1 MVIEK
6 NLFQR
11 TNVRSII
18 IMVMGMEGIYMCI
31 DLKSFY
37 ASVECVE
44 RKLEPLNTNL
54 VVADESRTD
63 KTVCLAVS
71 PSLKQYGIGG
81 RARLFEVKQ
90 KIKEVNYQRK
100 KLNNYKKF
108 IGKSYLDDELKN
120 NRGLE
125 LDLIIAPPRMAYY
138 MKYST
143 NIYNIYLKY
152 IAPEDILVYSID
164 EVFIDITNYISL
176 YKCTPRQLVTKIIK
190 DVYDTTGITATAGIG
205 TNMFLAKIAMDIVA
219 KKSKANEFG
228 VRIAGLDEMTFRKKL
243 WDHKPITDFWR
254 VGKGIAD
261 KLAKNNMFTMGDVAR
276 CSHYNEDLLYKLF
289 GINAELLIDHAWGYE
304 PCTIDI
310 AKSYKP
316 TTTSLSSGQVLH
328 CPYDNKKARLIVRE
342 MADNLALDLV
352 NKRLLTEQLVMTIDY
367 DIENLTNPDIFDKY
381 FGEITI
387 DSYGRKIPK
396 HSHGT
401 INLNQ
406 LTSSSTTIMEGFVNL
421 FDKISNPILLI
432 RKLNLSV
439 NKLIS
444 EDKIQNKKVVEQ
456 IDLFTNYEEQEKKKA
471 QQKINDKNE
480 KEIQK
485 VMLQIKN
492 KYGKNAILK
501 GMNIIEGATAIE
513 RNHQIGGHHE

>member
-1 MVIEK
+1 
-6 NLFQR
+6 
-11 TNVRSII
+11 
-18 IMVMGMEGIYMCI
+18 MGRIFMCI

-44 RKLEPLNTNL
+44 RKLDPLKTNL

-63 KTVCLAVS
+63 KTVCLAIS
-71 PSLKQYGIGG
+71 PSLKQYGLGG

-90 KIKEVNYQRK
+90 KVKEINLQKR
-100 KLNNYKKF
+100 KLNNYRKF
-108 IGKSYLDDELKN
+108 SGKSYLDEELKKN
-120 NRGLE
+120 KNLE
-125 LDLIIAPPRMAYY
+125 LDFIVAPPRMAYY

-164 EVFIDITNYISL
+164 EVFIDITDYISF
-176 YKCTPRQLVTKIIK
+176 YKCTPRQLVTKMIK
-190 DVYDTTGITATAGIG
+190 DVYEITGITATAGIG
-205 TNMFLAKIAMDIVA
+205 TNMFLAKVAMDIVA
-219 KKSKANEFG
+219 KKCKPNEFG

-254 VGKGIAD
+254 VGKGIAN
-261 KLAKNNMFTMGDVAR
+261 KLAKNNMNTMGDVAR

-289 GINAELLIDHAWGYE
+289 GVNAELLIDHAWGWE
-304 PCTIDI
+304 PCTIEI

-316 TTTSLSSGQVLH
+316 TETSLSSGQVLH
-328 CPYDNKKARLIVRE
+328 EPYDNKKAKIIVQE

-352 NKRLLTEQLVMTIDY
+352 NKKFLTKQLVLTINY
-367 DIENLTNPDIFDKY
+367 DIENLTNPDIFNKY
-381 FGEITI
+381 FGEITL

-401 INLNQ
+401 VNLEHY
-406 LTSSSTTIMEGFVNL
+406 TSSSSIIMESFVNL

-432 RKLNLSV
+432 RKLNLTVS
-439 NKLIS
+439 KLIC
-444 EDKIQNKKVVEQ
+444 EDKVQTNKKVEQ
-456 IDLFTNYEEQEKKKA
+456 INLFTDYKKKEIEEA
-471 QQKINDKNE
+471 KQKDDENKE

-485 VMLQIKN
+485 VILQIKN

-501 GMNIIEGATAIE
+501 GMNLTEGATAIE
-513 RNHQIGGHHE
+513 RNKQIGGHHE

>member
-1 MVIEK
+1 MVIDVEK
-6 NLFQR
+6 LY
-11 TNVRSII
+11 I
-18 IMVMGMEGIYMCI
+18 CI

-54 VVADESRTD
+54 VVADETRTD

-90 KIKEVNYQRK
+90 KIKEINYQRR
-100 KLNNYKKF
+100 KLNNYKNF
-108 IGKSYLDDELKN
+108 IGKSYFDNELKN
-120 NRGLE
+120 NKELE

-143 NIYNIYLKY
+143 DIYNIYLKY

-190 DVYDTTGITATAGIG
+190 DVYEKTGITATAGIG
-205 TNMFLAKIAMDIVA
+205 TNMFLAKVAMDIVA
-219 KKSKANEFG
+219 KKSKPNEFG
-228 VRIAGLDEMTFRKKL
+228 VRIADLDEMTFRKKL
-243 WDHKPITDFWR
+243 WDYKPITDFWR

-261 KLAKNNMFTMGDVAR
+261 KLAKNNMFTMGDVAM

-316 TTTSLSSGQVLH
+316 ITTSLSSGQVLH
-328 CPYDNKKARLIVRE
+328 LPYDNKKARLIVRE

-352 NKRLLTEQLVMTIDY
+352 SKKLLTEQLVMTIVY
-367 DIENLTNPDIFDKY
+367 DIENLTNPSISNKY

-406 LTSSSTTIMEGFVNL
+406 LTSSSNIITEGFINL
-421 FDKISNPILLI
+421 FDRISNPILLV

-444 EDKIQNKKVVEQ
+444 EDNKKNQKVIEQ
-456 IDLFTNYEEQEKKKA
+456 IDLFTNYEEREKRKKQEI
-471 QQKINDKNE
+471 INETKE

-485 VMLQIKN
+485 VMLEIKN

-501 GMNIIEGATAIE
+501 GMNIIEGATTIE
-513 RNHQIGGHHE
+513 RNQQIGGHHE

>member
-1 MVIEK
+1 
-6 NLFQR
+6 
-11 TNVRSII
+11 
-18 IMVMGMEGIYMCI
+18 MCI

-44 RKLEPLNTNL
+44 RKLDPLKTNL

-63 KTVCLAVS
+63 KTVCLAIS
-71 PSLKQYGIGG
+71 PSLKQCGLGG

-90 KIKEVNYQRK
+90 KVKEINLQRR
-100 KLNNYKKF
+100 KLNNYRKF
-108 IGKSYLDDELKN
+108 SGKSYLDEELKKN
-120 NRGLE
+120 KNLE
-125 LDLIIAPPRMAYY
+125 LDFIVAPPRMAYY

-164 EVFIDITNYISL
+164 EVFIDITDYISL
-176 YKCTPRQLVTKIIK
+176 YKCTPRQLVTKMIK
-190 DVYDTTGITATAGIG
+190 DVYETTGITATAGIG
-205 TNMFLAKIAMDIVA
+205 TNMFLAKVAMDIVA
-219 KKSKANEFG
+219 KKCKPNEFG

-254 VGKGIAD
+254 VGKGIAN
-261 KLAKNNMFTMGDVAR
+261 KLAKNNMNTMGDVAR

-289 GINAELLIDHAWGYE
+289 GVNAELLIDHAWGWE
-304 PCTIDI
+304 PCTIEI

-316 TTTSLSSGQVLH
+316 TETSFSSGQVLH
-328 CPYDNKKARLIVRE
+328 EPYDNKKAKIIVQE

-352 NKRLLTEQLVMTIDY
+352 NKKFLTKQLVLTINY
-367 DIENLTNPDIFDKY
+367 DIENLTNPDIFNKY
-381 FGEITI
+381 FGEITL

-401 INLNQ
+401 VNLEHY
-406 LTSSSTTIMEGFVNL
+406 TSSSSIIMESFVNL

-432 RKLNLSV
+432 RKLNLTVS
-439 NKLIS
+439 KLIC
-444 EDKIQNKKVVEQ
+444 EDKVQTNKKVEQ
-456 IDLFTNYEEQEKKKA
+456 INLFTDYKKKEIEEA
-471 QQKINDKNE
+471 KQKDDENKE

-485 VMLQIKN
+485 VILQIKN

-501 GMNIIEGATAIE
+501 GMNLTEGATAIE
-513 RNHQIGGHHE
+513 RNKQIGGHHE

>member
-1 MVIEK
+1 
-6 NLFQR
+6 
-11 TNVRSII
+11 
-18 IMVMGMEGIYMCI
+18 MCI

-44 RKLEPLNTNL
+44 RKLDPLKTNL

-63 KTVCLAVS
+63 KTVCLAIS
-71 PSLKQYGIGG
+71 PSLKQYGLGG

-90 KIKEVNYQRK
+90 KVKEINLQRR
-100 KLNNYKKF
+100 KLNNYRKF
-108 IGKSYLDDELKN
+108 SGKSYLDEELKKN
-120 NRGLE
+120 KNLE
-125 LDLIIAPPRMAYY
+125 LDFIVAPPRMAYY

-164 EVFIDITNYISL
+164 EVFIDITDYISL
-176 YKCTPRQLVTKIIK
+176 YKCTPRQLVTKMIK
-190 DVYDTTGITATAGIG
+190 DVYETTGITATAGIG
-205 TNMFLAKIAMDIVA
+205 TNMFLAKVAMDIVA
-219 KKSKANEFG
+219 KKCKPNEFG

-254 VGKGIAD
+254 VGKGIAN
-261 KLAKNNMFTMGDVAR
+261 KLAKNNMNTMGDVAR

-289 GINAELLIDHAWGYE
+289 GVNAELLIDHAWGWE
-304 PCTIDI
+304 PCTIEI

-316 TTTSLSSGQVLH
+316 TETSISSGQVLH
-328 CPYDNKKARLIVRE
+328 EPYDNKKAKVIVQE
-342 MADNLALDLV
+342 MADNLALELV
-352 NKRLLTEQLVMTIDY
+352 KKKFLTKQLVLTINY
-367 DIENLTNPDIFDKY
+367 DIENLTNPDIFNKY
-381 FGEITI
+381 FGEITL

-401 INLNQ
+401 VNLEHY
-406 LTSSSTTIMEGFVNL
+406 TSSSSIIMESFVNL

-432 RKLNLSV
+432 RKLNLTVS
-439 NKLIS
+439 KLIC
-444 EDKIQNKKVVEQ
+444 EDKVQTNKKVEQ
-456 IDLFTNYEEQEKKKA
+456 INLFTDYKKKEIEEA
-471 QQKINDKNE
+471 KQKDDENKE

-485 VMLQIKN
+485 VILQIKN

-501 GMNIIEGATAIE
+501 GMNLTEGATAIE
-513 RNHQIGGHHE
+513 RNKQIGGHHE

>member
-1 MVIEK
+1 MVIDVEK
-6 NLFQR
+6 LY
-11 TNVRSII
+11 I
-18 IMVMGMEGIYMCI
+18 CI

-54 VVADESRTD
+54 VVADETRTD

-90 KIKEVNYQRK
+90 KIKEINYQRR

-108 IGKSYLDDELKN
+108 IGKSYFDNELKN
-120 NRGLE
+120 NKKLE

-138 MKYST
+138 IKYST
-143 NIYNIYLKY
+143 DIYNIYLKY

-190 DVYDTTGITATAGIG
+190 DVYEKTGITATAGIG
-205 TNMFLAKIAMDIVA
+205 TNMFLAKVAMDIVA
-219 KKSKANEFG
+219 KKSKPNEFG

-261 KLAKNNMFTMGDVAR
+261 KLAKNNMFTMGDVAM

-328 CPYDNKKARLIVRE
+328 LPYDNKKARLIVRE

-352 NKRLLTEQLVMTIDY
+352 SKKLLTEQLVMTIVY
-367 DIENLTNPDIFDKY
+367 DIENLTNPSISNKY

-406 LTSSSTTIMEGFVNL
+406 LTSSSNIITEGFINL
-421 FDKISNPILLI
+421 FDRISNPILLV

-444 EDKIQNKKVVEQ
+444 EDNKKNQKVIEQ
-456 IDLFTNYEEQEKKKA
+456 IDLFTNYEEREKRKKQEI
-471 QQKINDKNE
+471 INETKE

-485 VMLQIKN
+485 VMLEIKN

-501 GMNIIEGATAIE
+501 GMNIIEGATIIE
-513 RNHQIGGHHE
+513 RNQQIGGHHE

>member
-1 MVIEK
+1 
-6 NLFQR
+6 
-11 TNVRSII
+11 
-18 IMVMGMEGIYMCI
+18 MGRIFMCI

-44 RKLEPLNTNL
+44 RKLDPLKTNL

-63 KTVCLAVS
+63 KTVCLAIS
-71 PSLKQYGIGG
+71 PSLKQCGLGG

-90 KIKEVNYQRK
+90 KVKEINLQRR
-100 KLNNYKKF
+100 KLNNYRKF
-108 IGKSYLDDELKN
+108 SGKSYLDEELKKN
-120 NRGLE
+120 KNLE
-125 LDLIIAPPRMAYY
+125 LDFIVAPPRMAYY

-164 EVFIDITNYISL
+164 EVFIDITDYISL
-176 YKCTPRQLVTKIIK
+176 YKCTPRQLVTKMIK
-190 DVYDTTGITATAGIG
+190 DVYETTGITATAGIG
-205 TNMFLAKIAMDIVA
+205 TNMFLAKVAMDIVA
-219 KKSKANEFG
+219 KKCKPNEFG

-254 VGKGIAD
+254 VGKGIAN
-261 KLAKNNMFTMGDVAR
+261 KLAKNNMNTMGDVAR

-289 GINAELLIDHAWGYE
+289 GVNAELLIDHAWGWE
-304 PCTIDI
+304 PCTIEI

-316 TTTSLSSGQVLH
+316 TETSLSSGQVLH
-328 CPYDNKKARLIVRE
+328 EPYDNKKAKIIVQE

-352 NKRLLTEQLVMTIDY
+352 NKKFLTKQLVLTINY
-367 DIENLTNPDIFDKY
+367 DIENLTNPDIFNKY
-381 FGEITI
+381 FGEITL

-401 INLNQ
+401 VNLEHY
-406 LTSSSTTIMEGFVNL
+406 TSSSSIIMESFVNL

-432 RKLNLSV
+432 RKLNLTVS
-439 NKLIS
+439 KLIC
-444 EDKIQNKKVVEQ
+444 EDKVQTNKKVEQ
-456 IDLFTNYEEQEKKKA
+456 INLFTDYKKKEIEEA
-471 QQKINDKNE
+471 KQKDDENKE

-485 VMLQIKN
+485 VILQIKN

-501 GMNIIEGATAIE
+501 GMNLTEGATAIE
-513 RNHQIGGHHE
+513 RNKQIGGHHE

>member
-1 MVIEK
+1 
-6 NLFQR
+6 
-11 TNVRSII
+11 
-18 IMVMGMEGIYMCI
+18 MCI

-44 RKLEPLNTNL
+44 RKLDPLKTNL

-63 KTVCLAVS
+63 KTVCLAIS
-71 PSLKQYGIGG
+71 PSLKQYGLGG

-90 KIKEVNYQRK
+90 KVKEINLQRR
-100 KLNNYKKF
+100 KLNNYRKF
-108 IGKSYLDDELKN
+108 SGKSYLDEELKKN
-120 NRGLE
+120 KNLE
-125 LDLIIAPPRMAYY
+125 LDFIVAPPRMAYY

-164 EVFIDITNYISL
+164 EVFIDITDYISF
-176 YKCTPRQLVTKIIK
+176 YKCTPRQLVTKMIK
-190 DVYDTTGITATAGIG
+190 DVYEITGITATAGIG
-205 TNMFLAKIAMDIVA
+205 TNMFLAKVAMDIVA
-219 KKSKANEFG
+219 KKCKPNEFG

-254 VGKGIAD
+254 VGKGIAN
-261 KLAKNNMFTMGDVAR
+261 KLAKNNMNTMGDVAR

-289 GINAELLIDHAWGYE
+289 GVNAELLIDHAWGWE
-304 PCTIDI
+304 PCTIEI

-316 TTTSLSSGQVLH
+316 TETSLSSGQVLH
-328 CPYDNKKARLIVRE
+328 EPYDNKKAKIIVQE

-352 NKRLLTEQLVMTIDY
+352 NKEFLTKQLVLTINY
-367 DIENLTNPDIFDKY
+367 DIENLTNPDIFNKY
-381 FGEITI
+381 FGEITL

-401 INLNQ
+401 VNLEHY
-406 LTSSSTTIMEGFVNL
+406 TSSSSIIMESFVNL

-432 RKLNLSV
+432 RKLNLTVS
-439 NKLIS
+439 KLIC
-444 EDKIQNKKVVEQ
+444 EDKVQTNKKVEQ
-456 IDLFTNYEEQEKKKA
+456 INLFTDYKKKEIEEA
-471 QQKINDKNE
+471 KQKDDENKE

-485 VMLQIKN
+485 VILQIKN

-501 GMNIIEGATAIE
+501 GMNLTEGATAIE
-513 RNHQIGGHHE
+513 RNKQIGGHHE

>member
-1 MVIEK
+1 MVIDVEK
-6 NLFQR
+6 LY
-11 TNVRSII
+11 I
-18 IMVMGMEGIYMCI
+18 CI

-54 VVADESRTD
+54 VVADETRTD

-90 KIKEVNYQRK
+90 KIEEINYQRR
-100 KLNNYKKF
+100 KLNNYKNF
-108 IGKSYLDDELKN
+108 IGKSYFDNELKN
-120 NRGLE
+120 NKELE

-190 DVYDTTGITATAGIG
+190 DVYEKTGITATAGIG
-205 TNMFLAKIAMDIVA
+205 TNMFLAKVAMDIVA
-219 KKSKANEFG
+219 KKSKPNEFG
-228 VRIAGLDEMTFRKKL
+228 VRIADLDEMTFRKKL
-243 WDHKPITDFWR
+243 WDYKPITDFWR

-261 KLAKNNMFTMGDVAR
+261 KLAKNNMFTMGDVAM

-328 CPYDNKKARLIVRE
+328 LPYDNKKARLIVRE

-352 NKRLLTEQLVMTIDY
+352 SKKLLTEQLVMTIVY
-367 DIENLTNPDIFDKY
+367 DIENLTNPSISNKY

-387 DSYGRKIPK
+387 DSYGRRIPK

-406 LTSSSTTIMEGFVNL
+406 LTSSSNIITEGFINL
-421 FDKISNPILLI
+421 FDRISNPILLV

-444 EDKIQNKKVVEQ
+444 EDNKKNQKVIEQ
-456 IDLFTNYEEQEKKKA
+456 IDLFTNYEEREKRKKQEI
-471 QQKINDKNE
+471 INETKE

-485 VMLQIKN
+485 VMLEIKN

-501 GMNIIEGATAIE
+501 GMNIIEGATTIE
-513 RNHQIGGHHE
+513 RNQQIGGHHE

>member
-1 MVIEK
+1 MVIDVEK
-6 NLFQR
+6 LY
-11 TNVRSII
+11 I
-18 IMVMGMEGIYMCI
+18 CI

-54 VVADESRTD
+54 VVADETRTD

-90 KIKEVNYQRK
+90 KIKEINYQRR
-100 KLNNYKKF
+100 KLNNYKNF
-108 IGKSYLDDELKN
+108 IGKSYFDNELKN
-120 NRGLE
+120 NKELE

-138 MKYST
+138 IKYST
-143 NIYNIYLKY
+143 DIYNIYLKY

-190 DVYDTTGITATAGIG
+190 DVYEKTGITATAGIG
-205 TNMFLAKIAMDIVA
+205 TNMFLAKVAMDIVA
-219 KKSKANEFG
+219 KKSKPNEFG

-261 KLAKNNMFTMGDVAR
+261 KLAKNNMFTMGDVAM

-328 CPYDNKKARLIVRE
+328 LPYDNKKARLIVRE

-352 NKRLLTEQLVMTIDY
+352 SKKLLTEQLVMTIVY
-367 DIENLTNPDIFDKY
+367 DIENLTNPSISNKY

-406 LTSSSTTIMEGFVNL
+406 LTSSSNIITEGFINL
-421 FDKISNPILLI
+421 FDRISNPILLV

-444 EDKIQNKKVVEQ
+444 EDNKKNQKVIEQ
-456 IDLFTNYEEQEKKKA
+456 IDLFTNYEEREKRKKQEI
-471 QQKINDKNE
+471 INETKE

-485 VMLQIKN
+485 VMLEIKN

-501 GMNIIEGATAIE
+501 GMNIIEGATTME
-513 RNHQIGGHHE
+513 RNQQIGGHHE

>member
-1 MVIEK
+1 
-6 NLFQR
+6 
-11 TNVRSII
+11 
-18 IMVMGMEGIYMCI
+18 MCI

-44 RKLEPLNTNL
+44 RKLDPLKTNL

-63 KTVCLAVS
+63 KTVCLAIS
-71 PSLKQYGIGG
+71 PSLKQYGLGG

-90 KIKEVNYQRK
+90 KVKEINLQRR
-100 KLNNYKKF
+100 KLNNYRKF
-108 IGKSYLDDELKN
+108 SGKSYLDEELKKN
-120 NRGLE
+120 KNLE
-125 LDLIIAPPRMAYY
+125 LDFIVAPPRMAYY

-164 EVFIDITNYISL
+164 EVFIDITDYISF
-176 YKCTPRQLVTKIIK
+176 YKCTPRQLVTKMIK
-190 DVYDTTGITATAGIG
+190 DVYETTGITATAGIG
-205 TNMFLAKIAMDIVA
+205 TNMFLAKVAMDIVA
-219 KKSKANEFG
+219 KKCKPNEFG

-254 VGKGIAD
+254 VGKGIAN
-261 KLAKNNMFTMGDVAR
+261 KLAKNNMNTMGDVAR

-289 GINAELLIDHAWGYE
+289 GVNAELLIDHAWGWE
-304 PCTIDI
+304 PCTIEI

-316 TTTSLSSGQVLH
+316 TETSLSSGQVLH
-328 CPYDNKKARLIVRE
+328 EPYDNKKAKIIVQE
-342 MADNLALDLV
+342 MADNLALNLV
-352 NKRLLTEQLVMTIDY
+352 NKKFLTKQLVLTINY
-367 DIENLTNPDIFDKY
+367 DIENLTNPDIFNKY
-381 FGEITI
+381 FGEITL

-401 INLNQ
+401 VNLEHY
-406 LTSSSTTIMEGFVNL
+406 TSSSSIIMESFVNL

-432 RKLNLSV
+432 RKLNLTVS
-439 NKLIS
+439 KLIC
-444 EDKIQNKKVVEQ
+444 EDKVQTNKKVEQ
-456 IDLFTNYEEQEKKKA
+456 INLFTDYKKKEIEEA
-471 QQKINDKNE
+471 KQKDDENKE

-485 VMLQIKN
+485 VILQIKN

-501 GMNIIEGATAIE
+501 GMNLTEGATAIE
-513 RNHQIGGHHE
+513 RNKQIGGHHE

>member
-1 MVIEK
+1 
-6 NLFQR
+6 
-11 TNVRSII
+11 
-18 IMVMGMEGIYMCI
+18 MCI

-44 RKLEPLNTNL
+44 RKLDPLKTNL

-63 KTVCLAVS
+63 KTVCLAIS
-71 PSLKQYGIGG
+71 PSLKQYGLGG

-90 KIKEVNYQRK
+90 KVKEINLQRR
-100 KLNNYKKF
+100 KLNNYRKF
-108 IGKSYLDDELKN
+108 SGKSYLDEELKKN
-120 NRGLE
+120 KNLE
-125 LDLIIAPPRMAYY
+125 LDFIVAPPRMAYY

-164 EVFIDITNYISL
+164 EVFIDITDYISL
-176 YKCTPRQLVTKIIK
+176 YKCTPRQLVTKMIK
-190 DVYDTTGITATAGIG
+190 DVYETTGITATAGIG
-205 TNMFLAKIAMDIVA
+205 TNMFLAKVAMDIVA
-219 KKSKANEFG
+219 KKCKPNEFG

-254 VGKGIAD
+254 VGKGIAN
-261 KLAKNNMFTMGDVAR
+261 KLAKNNMNTMGDVAR

-289 GINAELLIDHAWGYE
+289 GVNAELLIDHAWGWE
-304 PCTIDI
+304 PCTIEI

-316 TTTSLSSGQVLH
+316 TETSLSSGQVLH
-328 CPYDNKKARLIVRE
+328 EPYDNKKAKIIVQE

-352 NKRLLTEQLVMTIDY
+352 NKKFLTKQLVLTINY
-367 DIENLTNPDIFDKY
+367 DIENLTNPDIFNKY
-381 FGEITI
+381 FGEITL

-401 INLNQ
+401 VNLEHY
-406 LTSSSTTIMEGFVNL
+406 TSSSSIIMESFVNL

-432 RKLNLSV
+432 RKLNLTVS
-439 NKLIS
+439 KLIC
-444 EDKIQNKKVVEQ
+444 EDKVQTNKKVEQ
-456 IDLFTNYEEQEKKKA
+456 INLFTDYKKKEIEEA
-471 QQKINDKNE
+471 KQKDDENKE

-485 VMLQIKN
+485 VILQIKN

-501 GMNIIEGATAIE
+501 GMNLTEGATAIE
-513 RNHQIGGHHE
+513 RNKQIGGHHE

>member
-1 MVIEK
+1 
-6 NLFQR
+6 
-11 TNVRSII
+11 
-18 IMVMGMEGIYMCI
+18 
-31 DLKSFY
+31 
-37 ASVECVE
+37 
-44 RKLEPLNTNL
+44 
-54 VVADESRTD
+54 
-63 KTVCLAVS
+63 
-71 PSLKQYGIGG
+71 
-81 RARLFEVKQ
+81 
-90 KIKEVNYQRK
+90 
-100 KLNNYKKF
+100 
-108 IGKSYLDDELKN
+108 
-120 NRGLE
+120 
-125 LDLIIAPPRMAYY
+125 
-138 MKYST
+138 
-143 NIYNIYLKY
+143 
-152 IAPEDILVYSID
+152 
-164 EVFIDITNYISL
+164 
-176 YKCTPRQLVTKIIK
+176 
-190 DVYDTTGITATAGIG
+190 
-205 TNMFLAKIAMDIVA
+205 
-219 KKSKANEFG
+219 
-228 VRIAGLDEMTFRKKL
+228 
-243 WDHKPITDFWR
+243 
-254 VGKGIAD
+254 
-261 KLAKNNMFTMGDVAR
+261 
-276 CSHYNEDLLYKLF
+276 
-289 GINAELLIDHAWGYE
+289 
-304 PCTIDI
+304 
-310 AKSYKP
+310 
-316 TTTSLSSGQVLH
+316 
-328 CPYDNKKARLIVRE
+328 

-352 NKRLLTEQLVMTIDY
+352 NKRLLTEQLVMKIDY
-367 DIENLTNPDIFDKY
+367 DIENLTNPDVFDKY

-471 QQKINDKNE
+471 QQKLNDKNE

>member
-1 MVIEK
+1 
-6 NLFQR
+6 
-11 TNVRSII
+11 
-18 IMVMGMEGIYMCI
+18 MCI

-44 RKLEPLNTNL
+44 RKLDPLKTNL

-63 KTVCLAVS
+63 KTVCLAIS
-71 PSLKQYGIGG
+71 PSLKQCGLGG

-90 KIKEVNYQRK
+90 KVKEINLQRR
-100 KLNNYKKF
+100 KLNNYRKF
-108 IGKSYLDDELKN
+108 SGKSYLDEELKKN
-120 NRGLE
+120 KNLE
-125 LDLIIAPPRMAYY
+125 LDFIVAPPRMAYY

-164 EVFIDITNYISL
+164 EVFIDITDYISL
-176 YKCTPRQLVTKIIK
+176 YKCTPRQLVTKMIK
-190 DVYDTTGITATAGIG
+190 DVYETTGITATAGIG
-205 TNMFLAKIAMDIVA
+205 TNMFLAKVAMDIVA
-219 KKSKANEFG
+219 KKCKPNEFG

-254 VGKGIAD
+254 VGKGIAN
-261 KLAKNNMFTMGDVAR
+261 KLAKNNMNTMGDVAR

-289 GINAELLIDHAWGYE
+289 GVNAELLIDHAWGWE
-304 PCTIDI
+304 PCTIEI

-316 TTTSLSSGQVLH
+316 TETSLSSGQVLH
-328 CPYDNKKARLIVRE
+328 EPYDNKKAKIIVQE

-352 NKRLLTEQLVMTIDY
+352 NKKFLTKQLVLTINY
-367 DIENLTNPDIFDKY
+367 DIENLTNPDIFNKY
-381 FGEITI
+381 FGEITL

-401 INLNQ
+401 VNLEHY
-406 LTSSSTTIMEGFVNL
+406 TSSSSIIMESFVNL

-432 RKLNLSV
+432 RKLNLTVS
-439 NKLIS
+439 KLIC
-444 EDKIQNKKVVEQ
+444 EDKVQTNKKVEQ
-456 IDLFTNYEEQEKKKA
+456 INLFTDYKKKEIEEA
-471 QQKINDKNE
+471 KQKDDENKE

-485 VMLQIKN
+485 VILQIKN

-501 GMNIIEGATAIE
+501 GMNLTEGATAIE
-513 RNHQIGGHHE
+513 RNKQIGGHHE

>member
-1 MVIEK
+1 
-6 NLFQR
+6 
-11 TNVRSII
+11 
-18 IMVMGMEGIYMCI
+18 MCI

-44 RKLEPLNTNL
+44 RKLDPLNTNL
-54 VVADESRTD
+54 VVADESRTE

-90 KIKEVNYQRK
+90 KIKEINYNRK

-108 IGKSYLDDELKN
+108 NGKSYLDNELKN
-120 NRGLE
+120 NKNLE

-138 MKYST
+138 IKYST
-143 NIYNIYLKY
+143 KIYNIYLKY

-176 YKCTPRQLVTKIIK
+176 YKCSPSQLVTKIIK
-190 DVYDTTGITATAGIG
+190 DVYETTGITATAGIG
-205 TNMFLAKIAMDIVA
+205 TNMFLAKVAMDIVA
-219 KKSKANEFG
+219 KKSKPNEFG
-228 VRIAGLDEMTFRKKL
+228 VRIACLDEMTFRRKL
-243 WDHKPITDFWR
+243 WNHKPITDFWR
-254 VGKGIAD
+254 VGKGIAN
-261 KLAKNNMFTMGDVAR
+261 KLEKNNMYTMGDVAR

-289 GINAELLIDHAWGYE
+289 GVNAELLIDHSWGWE
-304 PCTIDI
+304 PCTISI

-316 TTTSLSSGQVLH
+316 LTTSLSSGQVLH
-328 CPYDNKKARLIVRE
+328 CPYDNKKAKLIVRE

-352 NKRLLTEQLVMTIDY
+352 DKKLLTEQLVMTVEY
-367 DIENLTNPDIFDKY
+367 DIENLTNTNIANKY
-381 FGEITI
+381 FGEITT
-387 DSYGRKIPK
+387 DSYGRKVPK

-401 INLNQ
+401 INLDH
-406 LTSSSTTIMEGFVNL
+406 LTSSSKVIMENFEKL
-421 FDKISNPILLI
+421 FIRISNPILLV

-439 NKLIS
+439 NKLVNEKDVS
-444 EDKIQNKKVVEQ
+444 NKKIAEQ
-456 IDLFTNYEEQEKKKA
+456 IDLFTNYEEKDKMQKLKKESEK
-471 QQKINDKNE
+471 ND

-501 GMNIIEGATAIE
+501 GMNLLEGATSKD
-513 RNHQIGGHHE
+513 RNQQIGGHHE

>member
-1 MVIEK
+1 MVIDVEK
-6 NLFQR
+6 LY
-11 TNVRSII
+11 I
-18 IMVMGMEGIYMCI
+18 CI

-54 VVADESRTD
+54 VVADETRTD

-90 KIKEVNYQRK
+90 KIKEINYQRR
-100 KLNNYKKF
+100 KLNNYKNF
-108 IGKSYLDDELKN
+108 IGKSYFDNELKN
-120 NRGLE
+120 NKELE

-138 MKYST
+138 IKYST
-143 NIYNIYLKY
+143 DIYNIYLKY

-190 DVYDTTGITATAGIG
+190 DVYEKTGITATAGIG
-205 TNMFLAKIAMDIVA
+205 TNMFLAKVAMDIVA
-219 KKSKANEFG
+219 KKSKPNEFG
-228 VRIAGLDEMTFRKKL
+228 VRIADLDEMTFRKKL

-261 KLAKNNMFTMGDVAR
+261 KLAKNNMFTMGDVAM

-316 TTTSLSSGQVLH
+316 TSTSLSSGQVLH
-328 CPYDNKKARLIVRE
+328 SPYDNKKARLIVRE

-352 NKRLLTEQLVMTIDY
+352 SKKLLTEQLVMTIVY
-367 DIENLTNPDIFDKY
+367 DIENLTNPSISNKY

-406 LTSSSTTIMEGFVNL
+406 LTSSSNIITEGFINL
-421 FDKISNPILLI
+421 FDRISNPILLV

-444 EDKIQNKKVVEQ
+444 EDNKKNQKVIEQ
-456 IDLFTNYEEQEKKKA
+456 IDLFTNYEEREKRKKQEI
-471 QQKINDKNE
+471 INETKE

-485 VMLQIKN
+485 VMLEIKN

-501 GMNIIEGATAIE
+501 GMNIIEGATTME
-513 RNHQIGGHHE
+513 RNQQIGGHHE

>member
-1 MVIEK
+1 MVIDVEK
-6 NLFQR
+6 LY
-11 TNVRSII
+11 I
-18 IMVMGMEGIYMCI
+18 CI

-54 VVADESRTD
+54 VVADETRTD

-90 KIKEVNYQRK
+90 KIKEINYQRR
-100 KLNNYKKF
+100 KLNNYKNF
-108 IGKSYLDDELKN
+108 IGKSYFDNELKN
-120 NRGLE
+120 NKEFE

-138 MKYST
+138 IKYST
-143 NIYNIYLKY
+143 DIYNIYLKY

-190 DVYDTTGITATAGIG
+190 DVYEKTGITATAGIG
-205 TNMFLAKIAMDIVA
+205 TNMFLAKVAMDIVA
-219 KKSKANEFG
+219 KKSKPNEFG

-261 KLAKNNMFTMGDVAR
+261 KLAKNNMFTMGDVAM

-316 TTTSLSSGQVLH
+316 TSTSLSSGQVLH
-328 CPYDNKKARLIVRE
+328 LPYDNKKARLIVRE

-352 NKRLLTEQLVMTIDY
+352 SKKLLTEQLVMTIVY
-367 DIENLTNPDIFDKY
+367 DIENLTNPSISNKY

-406 LTSSSTTIMEGFVNL
+406 LTSSSNIITEGFINL
-421 FDKISNPILLI
+421 FDRISNPILLV

-444 EDKIQNKKVVEQ
+444 EDNKKNQKVIEQ
-456 IDLFTNYEEQEKKKA
+456 IDLFTNYEEREKRKKQEI
-471 QQKINDKNE
+471 INETKE

-485 VMLQIKN
+485 VMLEIKN

-501 GMNIIEGATAIE
+501 GMNIIEGATTME
-513 RNHQIGGHHE
+513 RNQQIGGHHE